1 MHCALVAAPGL
12 SAARLHLG
20 LGTAG
25 ADVKNQAGHEARKQ
39 RLGFAH
45 LLRAD
50 ESKAPTSADIMR
62 VRRIMAT
69 AAERSNTY
77 DHMLSEPD
85 A

>member
-1 MHCALVAAPGL
+1 
-12 SAARLHLG
+12 
-20 LGTAG
+20 
-25 ADVKNQAGHEARKQ
+25 
-39 RLGFAH
+39 LGFAH